1 MLDESGIS
9 ARAADDA
16 REAEERF
23 ADSMPAAYREAFTP
37 EQVREHAAISGRRGD
52 RVSHLE
58 LWRRFSDGLLVL
70 LVIADDRAGLLSNIC
85 RVFVAHDL
93 EVLSA
98 QIYCRSRRELPPEAF
113 DLFWVRPRVTHGAG
127 ARFDESALELLAAD
141 LDSALYVAAR
151 STLPPPGAAAHFFGA
166 STPPRVFFN
175 SSSLRHGKYVL
186 VVEVLDCPGLLLT
199 ISLALHRAG
208 VQILTSDVRT
218 EGGLARDCFEL
229 ANPSGLPFTSD
240 RLALIRQAVVEAVRQ
255 RVAESA

>member
-1 MLDESGIS
+1 MLDDPGIS
-9 ARAADDA
+9 ARAVD
-16 REAEERF
+16 ETGTVEEGF
-23 ADSMPAAYREAFTP
+23 ADSMPSAYREAFTS
-37 EQVREHAAISGRRGD
+37 EQIREHAAISGRRGD

-58 LWRRFSDGLLVL
+58 LWRKFSDGLLVL
-70 LVIADDRAGLLSNIC
+70 SVVADDRAGLLSNIC

-98 QIYCRSRRELPPEAF
+98 QIYCRMRRGLPAEAF
-113 DLFWVRPRVTHGAG
+113 DLFWVRPRGTYGPATP
-127 ARFDESALELLAAD
+127 FDAKAMELVAAD
-141 LDSALYVAAR
+141 LDSALYVAAC
-151 STLPPPGAAAHFFGA
+151 STLPPPGAPSHFFGS

-208 VQILTSDVRT
+208 VQILGSDVRT

-229 ANPSGLPFTSD
+229 ANPSGLAFTAE
-240 RLALIRQAVVEAVRQ
+240 RLAAIRQLVVEAVRQ
-255 RVAESA
+255 RIAESA